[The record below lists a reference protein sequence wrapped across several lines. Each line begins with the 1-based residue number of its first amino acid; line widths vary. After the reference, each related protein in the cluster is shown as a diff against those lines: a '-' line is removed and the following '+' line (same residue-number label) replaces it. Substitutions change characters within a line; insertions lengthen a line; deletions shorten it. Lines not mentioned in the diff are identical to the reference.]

1 MLSGI
6 QHDDRGVIM
15 LNCLNSKLVT
25 RIENVMYSYRL
36 GKLQNGE
43 LHVPGN
49 EPIIVHVITIV
60 VKTTISPRYA
70 KERSGFVSRL
80 ISHDPT

>member
-1 MLSGI
+1 
-6 QHDDRGVIM
+6 M

-49 EPIIVHVITIV
+49 EPINVHVIIIV
-60 VKTTISPRYA
+60 VNATISPRYA
-70 KERSGFVSRL
+70 KEYSGFASRL
-80 ISHDPT
+80 IVHYVREIIRCLITFIL